1 MARIWDARKLQA
13 MKHGSASKGENLNDF
28 DQDVVNEYIES
39 PKGKGC
45 LRAEWRHGKSVSAA
59 YWDPRGRSIVSTSYD
74 DLLRSPFCRSCH
86 ESSSILTSVF
96 W

>member
-13 MKHGSASKGENLNDF
+13 MQRGSASKGENPNDF
-28 DQDVVNEYIES
+28 DQDVINEYIES

-74 DLLRSPFCRSCH
+74 DLLRSSCAYLRPRV
-86 ESSSILTSVF
+86 SALLTLISR
-96 W
+96 